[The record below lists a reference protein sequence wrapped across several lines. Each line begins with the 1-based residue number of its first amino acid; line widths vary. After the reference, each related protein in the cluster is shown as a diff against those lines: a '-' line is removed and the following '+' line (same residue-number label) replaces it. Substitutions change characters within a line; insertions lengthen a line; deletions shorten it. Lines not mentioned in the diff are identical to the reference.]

1 MRTPTLS
8 FATRTS
14 FVALLALGV
23 AAPLAVA
30 PALADGELN
39 LYSSRHYD
47 TDERL
52 YSDFEEL
59 TGITINRIE
68 ASADELI
75 QRMDA
80 EGANSPADILMTVD
94 AGRLYRADQLGL
106 FQPYESEDLQAR
118 VPSYLRH
125 PDGHWYGY
133 SQRARVIF
141 YDPTDVPNPPQNYQ
155 DLADPQYEGQVCARS
170 SGNIYMLSLMAG
182 LIGHLGEDAAQEW
195 AEGFYGNM
203 AREPEGND
211 TAQLRALVSG
221 ECDIVVANTY
231 YFGRAIRRAAEGNP
245 VDGLDSDAIEQIS
258 WVFPNQEDIGTHVN
272 ISGAGIAA
280 NAPNAENAALF
291 LEYLASD
298 QAQAYFSAGNDEY
311 PAVMGTPISPSVAA
325 LGLFRQD
332 TQNLSVLGENQTL
345 AQEIYNRV
353 GYP

>member
-1 MRTPTLS
+1 M
-8 FATRTS
+8 FARAFRVATQTS
-14 FVALLALGV
+14 VLALGV
-23 AAPLAVA
+23 FALAAPTLVSS
-30 PALADGELN
+30 ALADGELN

-52 YSDFEEL
+52 YADFEEA

-68 ASADELI
+68 AGADELI
-75 QRMDA
+75 ERMA
-80 EGANSPADILMTVD
+80 SEGANSPADILMTVD

-106 FQPYESEDLQAR
+106 FQPYVSDELEQR

-125 PDGHWYGY
+125 PEGHWYGF

-141 YDPTDVPNPPQNYQ
+141 YAKDRVENPPLNYQ
-155 DLADPQYEGQVCARS
+155 DLADPQYDDMVCARS
-170 SGNIYMLSLMAG
+170 SGNIYQLSLLAA
-182 LIGHLGEDAAQEW
+182 LIDHLGEEEAEAW
-195 AEGFYGNM
+195 AEGFYGNF
-203 AREPEGND
+203 AREPEGGD
-211 TAQLRALVSG
+211 TDQLRALVSG
-221 ECDIVVANTY
+221 ECDIVVSNTY
-231 YFGRAIRRAAEGNP
+231 YFARAVRTDVSGVSAEDRENIG
-245 VDGLDSDAIEQIS
+245 
-258 WVFPNQEDIGTHVN
+258 WVFPNQETTGAHVN

-298 QAQAYFSAGNDEY
+298 QAQEYFSAGNDEY
-311 PAVMGTPISPSVAA
+311 PAVMGTAISPSVAS

-332 TQNLSVLGENQTL
+332 TLNLTALGENQGL

>member
-1 MRTPTLS
+1 ML
-8 FATRTS
+8 TRTLRLAS
-14 FVALLALGV
+14 RTSVLALTAFAL

-52 YSDFEEL
+52 YSDFEEA

-75 QRMDA
+75 QRIDS
-80 EGANSPADILMTVD
+80 EGANSPADVLMTVD
-94 AGRLYRADQLGL
+94 AGRLFRADELGL
-106 FQPYESEDLQAR
+106 FQPYESGELDER
-118 VPSYLRH
+118 IPSYLRH
-125 PDGHWYGY
+125 PDGHWYGF
-133 SQRARVIF
+133 SQRARVI
-141 YDPTDVPNPPQNYQ
+141 YYAKDRVDNPPMTYQ
-155 DLADPQYEGQVCARS
+155 DLADPQYEGMVCARS
-170 SGNIYMLSLMAG
+170 SGNIYMLSLLAG
-182 LIGHLGEDAAQEW
+182 LIGHLGEDAAEEW
-195 AEGFYGNM
+195 AAAFYGNM

-221 ECDIVVANTY
+221 ECDIVVGNTY
-231 YFGRAIRRAAEGNP
+231 YFARAIRKDVEGLSAEDRENIG
-245 VDGLDSDAIEQIS
+245 

-280 NAPNAENAALF
+280 NAPNPENAALF

-298 QAQAYFSAGNDEY
+298 AAQEYFSAGNDEY
-311 PAVMGTPISPSVAA
+311 PAVMGTALSPSVAT

-332 TQNLSVLGENQTL
+332 TQNLSVLGENQAL

>member
-1 MRTPTLS
+1 MITSNLKKAL
-8 FATRTS
+8 FA
-14 FVALLALGV
+14 GV
-23 AAPLAVA
+23 ASVGIVAMAA
-30 PALADGELN
+30 PALAEGELN

-52 YSDFEEL
+52 YSDFEEM

-75 QRMDA
+75 TRIDA

-94 AGRLYRADQLGL
+94 AGRLWRADQLGL
-106 FQPYESEDLQAR
+106 FQPYESDMLDER

-125 PDGHWYGY
+125 PAGHWYGF

-141 YDPTDVPNPPQNYQ
+141 YDTNDVENPPMTYQ
-155 DLADPQYEGQVCARS
+155 DLADPAYEGMVCARS
-170 SGNIYMLSLMAG
+170 SSNIYMLSLMAG
-182 LIGHLGEDAAQEW
+182 LVGHLGEDAAQEW
-195 AEGFYGNM
+195 GEAFYGNF

-231 YFGRAIRRAAEGNP
+231 YFGRIIRRLAEGNP
-245 VDGLDSDAIEQIS
+245 VEGFEDQAAVDQIG

-280 NAPNAENAALF
+280 NAPNPENAAKF

-311 PAVMGTPISPSVAA
+311 PAVMGTPISSSVAS
-325 LGLFRQD
+325 LGFFRQD
-332 TQNLSVLGENQTL
+332 TQNLSVLGENQTR
-345 AQEIYNRV
+345 AQEIWNEI